1 MTENKKEKFSQ
12 IKWEEIV
19 TNLLS
24 LIKQRE
30 AEILRLRFGLDGK
43 GQTLESIGK
52 TMGLTRERVRQI
64 ENNAR
69 ANVMKHQSFQGLI
82 NPVKE
87 VVSEALEEHGGV
99 ASRERVARSLMLE
112 EEINKNSKFLEFLID
127 NFVDEIKDI
136 KHEHFLDGW
145 YLNEE
150 NLNLAAGLIEETKK
164 MVAERNKLMLEGE
177 LLGEMT
183 KMPSYLQ
190 NKEKIDALLE
200 KNQGDLNNIFL
211 SYLDLAKGLDKTPFE
226 QWGLTDWRHIKPRRV
241 NDKIYLILDWYKKPM
256 HFTEITQKIN
266 EVYKNDKPSHPATV
280 HNDLIS
286 DERFVLIGRGVYALK
301 EWGYEGGTVT
311 DIVERVLN
319 EKGQLTREEVIAEV
333 LKQRNVK
340 VNTILL
346 ALSDKEAF
354 EKVDGK
360 YKIKK

>member
-1 MTENKKEKFSQ
+1 MTENKKEKLSQ

-24 LIKQRE
+24 LIKTRE
-30 AEILRLRFGLDGK
+30 AEILRLRFGLDGEE
-43 GQTLESIGK
+43 QTLESIGQK
-52 TMGLTRERVRQI
+52 MGLTRERVRQI

-69 ANVMKHQSFQGLI
+69 ANVIKHKDFQGLI
-82 NPVKE
+82 DPVKD
-87 VVSEALEEHGGV
+87 VMVSALEEQGGV
-99 ASRERVARSLMLE
+99 SSRDRVARSVILE
-112 EEINKNSKFLEFLID
+112 EEINKNRKFLEFLID

-150 NLNLAAGLIEETKK
+150 NLSLAAGLIEETKK
-164 MVAERNKLMLEGE
+164 LVAERNKLMMEE
-177 LLGEMT
+177 DLLKEMT
-183 KMPSYLQ
+183 KLPSYAN
-190 NKEKIDALLE
+190 NKEKIDALVE
-200 KNQGDLNNIFL
+200 KNQGDLNKVFL
-211 SYLDLAKGLDKTPFE
+211 SYLDLARGLDKTPFQ
-226 QWGLTDWRHIKPRRV
+226 QWGLTDWRHVRPRRV

-256 HFTEITQKIN
+256 HFREIAQKIN

-301 EWGYEGGTVT
+301 EWGYEGGTVA

-319 EKGQLTREEVIAEV
+319 EKGPLSREEVITEV
-333 LKQRNVK
+333 LKQRDVK
-340 VNTILL
+340 TNTILL

-354 EKVDGK
+354 EKVEGK
-360 YKIKK
+360 YRIKK